1 MKFML
6 LLLPFLLFG
15 APFHSEEKIQKIS
28 SSVVKIFTVSV
39 KPNYYQPWQMRS
51 QKFSTGSGVIINN
64 HFILTAA
71 HVVSNG
77 VYLEVKKSSNPKK
90 FISHVKW
97 ISHEADLAL
106 LEVEDKEF
114 FKGTTALALGK
125 MPHRQDGVAVYGYPQ
140 GGNEISI
147 TQGII
152 SRIEQTSY
160 VHSDVDLL
168 TLQIDAAINPGN
180 SGGPLLNAEG
190 ELVGVNTFIIQ
201 NANNLGF
208 ALPFFY
214 LRDALAAF
222 KEQTNETIIKCPSCK
237 NLIEEE
243 SIENDYCP
251 ECGVKLEVARQR
263 RKGYNP
269 TGPTKLLEDILT
281 SQNINVTLARRS
293 QASWRIDEGSARIDI
308 NYYENGIIIGD
319 TKLCAIPSSKIDRVY
334 DYLLQENNKLSYLQ
348 FSINENSIYLS
359 YLIVDS
365 SLTLKEGKTAIQRL
379 IEYSD
384 KYDDIL
390 INEYGAIAQKRD
402 EED

>member
-1 MKFML
+1 MNTQMIL
-6 LLLPFLLFG
+6 
-15 APFHSEEKIQKIS
+15 EKYVESIMQIM
-28 SSVVKIFTVSV
+28 T
-39 KPNYYQPWQMRS
+39 PY
-51 QKFSTGSGVIINN
+51 GSGTGFIIDDLIITNS
-64 HFILTAA
+64 
-71 HVVSNG
+71 HVVGGLKEVVVSAKKLKRTIAKV
-77 VYLEVKKSSNPKK
+77 VYDDPYL
-90 FISHVKW
+90 
-97 ISHEADLAL
+97 DLAFIQCDFEKPSIAL
-106 LEVEDKEF
+106 NLATQNVDDGDTIVAIGHPYGLNYTATEGIVSRASRLQDDLEYIQ
-114 FKGTTALALGK
+114 
-125 MPHRQDGVAVYGYPQ
+125 M
-140 GGNEISI
+140 
-147 TQGII
+147 
-152 SRIEQTSY
+152 
-160 VHSDVDLL
+160 
-168 TLQIDAAINPGN
+168 DAAINPGN

-214 LRDALAAF
+214 LRDALVAF
-222 KEQTNETIIKCPSCK
+222 KEQNDETIIRCPSCK
-237 NLIEEE
+237 NLIKEA

-319 TKLCAIPSSKIDRVY
+319 TKLCAIPSADIDKIY
-334 DYLLQENNKLSYLQ
+334 DYLLKENDKLSYLQ

-365 SLTLKEGKTAIQRL
+365 SLTFNEGKVAIERL
-379 IEYSD
+379 IKYSN

-390 INEYGAIAQKRD
+390 INEYGAIEQKRD